1 MGFESWKKDSGST
14 LLPSPP
20 HLYHPTHTF
29 HKPKNTGR
37 EHLLEA
43 GQRPALRTPKCESDL
58 ILTLHIILPSFSHLE
73 ITLFVVG
80 GVQET
85 QMIKVNLTYVLTH
98 NWSSNIYGING
109 YILSRGLTVFST
121 LTMND
126 RGLLEAEDLSPYRIK
141 DLACRARN
149 LTHIPGLY
157 FKMIRS
163 SSLTG

>member
-1 MGFESWKKDSGST
+1 MGFESWKKDSG
-14 LLPSPP
+14 SPP

-43 GQRPALRTPKCESDL
+43 DKDWLSELLNANL
-58 ILTLHIILPSFSHLE
+58 ILTLPIILSSFSHLE

-80 GVQET
+80 GGVQET
-85 QMIKVNLTYVLTH
+85 QMIKVSLTYVLTH

-109 YILSRGLTVFST
+109 YVLSRGLTVFST
-121 LTMND
+121 LTMSD

-141 DLACRARN
+141 DLACRAWN

-157 FKMIRS
+157 IKMIRS